1 MPESPYCRYM
11 VNLRVTNVPDGLLG
25 RLRDYAREQDCTI
38 SEAVLTAVERELAR
52 WEARRRLAQRPPIKI
67 GIDAAALVREGR
79 EARNRE
85 LEGRGTDFS

>member
-1 MPESPYCRYM
+1 MAE
-11 VNLRVTNVPDGLLG
+11 LQVTNVPDGLLG

-52 WEARRRLAQRPPIKI
+52 WEARRHLAQRPRTKL

-85 LEGRGTDFS
+85 LEGRGTDLS